1 MSLSKNQVDSLVKR
15 LDDGGEHDDV
25 YYRQYLVGQENGD
38 ND

>member
-15 LDDGGEHDDV
+15 LDDGSEHDDV